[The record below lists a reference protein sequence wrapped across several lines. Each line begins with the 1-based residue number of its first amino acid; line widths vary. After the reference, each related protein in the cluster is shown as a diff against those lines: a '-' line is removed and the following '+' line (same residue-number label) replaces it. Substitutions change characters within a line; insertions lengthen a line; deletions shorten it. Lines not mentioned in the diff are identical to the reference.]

1 MSIHKHG
8 KNKINETVDDG
19 TIVGSVTLRPESL
32 ISNLIN
38 NNNNESEEYESQNI
52 SSSSDSN

>member
-1 MSIHKHG
+1 MHKHG